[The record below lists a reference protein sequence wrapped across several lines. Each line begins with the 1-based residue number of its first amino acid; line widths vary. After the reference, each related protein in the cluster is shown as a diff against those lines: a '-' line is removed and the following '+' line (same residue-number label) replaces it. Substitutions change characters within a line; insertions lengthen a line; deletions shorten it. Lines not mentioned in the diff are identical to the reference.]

1 MSRDVVFTSGD
12 SRFLQEISIGP
23 HWFKADEACLLAY
36 RKRTGEV
43 GRKSRP
49 LEARQV
55 IGAGCS
61 TRARSVRRTRV
72 SPLLISRSKCPAVDD
87 LLYCPPALLKAKLN
101 DYSTRRQCLP
111 VCAMRVHENDPPRLL
126 SSMHCMP
133 SRAWQS
139 MASSPPLSPTDQSF
153 LNLASYR
160 HFHIRQ
166 PPRNRQL
173 RTTGS

>member
-1 MSRDVVFTSGD
+1 MKR
-12 SRFLQEISIGP
+12 
-23 HWFKADEACLLAY
+23 ACL
-36 RKRTGEV
+36 RTGSAQAGLLG
-43 GRKSRP
+43 GRTQKSS
-49 LEARQV
+49 ARSSPSYRGRV
-55 IGAGCS
+55 S
-61 TRARSVRRTRV
+61 TRARGVRRTRV

-126 SSMHCMP
+126 SSMHCRP